1 MNLSPPWMKSLT
13 ESTRKGLAG
22 LYKEPPLTA
31 VEWADKHF
39 YLSSESS
46 YQEGRWTT
54 APFQVAILNAM
65 GNDLVREVN
74 VLKSARVGYTK
85 MLVANM
91 GYKIQHKKR
100 SVIVWCPTDP
110 DSDGMMKRHIET
122 MIRDVPLVKAL
133 APWLGMKHRDNTLNE
148 KRFDNSK
155 MLWCLGGTAAKNYRE
170 KSPDEVIY
178 DELSKFD
185 ADIEGEGAP
194 TILGDKRLEGA
205 TFKKSI
211 RGSTPT
217 TVAVVSDDEETT
229 GDGCQITRAAN
240 DSPHFLRFNIKCPCC
255 GTEQYLKWGD
265 ADTPFGIKWQLDELG
280 EVVKAWYLC
289 ESGNA
294 CTFEYHEMVAASVT
308 GRYICERSGIWTRD
322 GMDWFTRADAPMR
335 PPRSVTFHI
344 WTAYSEFVTW
354 AEVVSEWLKVKKDR
368 GKLKTFINTTLG
380 EAWEEDQAEQM
391 DWQQLYARREIYP
404 EVPAKVLA
412 IFGGIDTQDD
422 RYEGR
427 FWGFGAGE
435 EAWLIHKFV
444 LMGDPAS
451 EELRRKVGI
460 QLKRRFV
467 RADGTVMTVDRHC
480 WDSGGHY
487 SDEVRQ
493 ESIKHGIDWVI
504 PVFGASTYGKSIATW
519 PKKKTKVKGGRVYL
533 VEVGTDNAKELIYG
547 RLLLQPNSSGRPVP
561 GCFHLPANDDL
572 CGEDELRQLTA
583 ERRKWVTVKH
593 VRVQRWDAGGRRNE
607 ALDCLVYA
615 LAALRISQLRFG
627 LDLDLLA
634 KQNPITGDWEV
645 EDDED
650 DEDVPPPVEAVPSP
664 AALPAPTAPPEPAP
678 EPQPVSGG
686 WINTGG
692 SGWL

>member
-1 MNLSPPWMKSLT
+1 MSSFPSWMKSLT
-13 ESTRKGLAG
+13 DSIRKGLNG
-22 LYKEPPLTA
+22 LYKEPPRTA
-31 VEWADKHF
+31 VEWADDHF
-39 YLSSESS
+39 YMSSESS
-46 YQEGRWTT
+46 YQEGKWTT

-65 GNDLVREVN
+65 GNDLIPEVN

-85 MLVANM
+85 MLMANA

-100 SVIVWCPTDP
+100 NVIIWCPTDG
-110 DSDGMMKRHIET
+110 DADGMMKRHVEG
-122 MIRDVPLVKAL
+122 MIRDAPVVRAL
-133 APWLGMKHRDNTLNE
+133 APWYGTKHRDNTLDE
-148 KRFDNSK
+148 KRFANAK

-170 KSPDEVIY
+170 RSPDEVIY

-217 TVAVVSDDEETT
+217 TVVQVAEDEEDT
-229 GDGCQITRAAN
+229 GEGCQISRAAK
-240 DSPHFLRFNIKCPCC
+240 DSPHLLRFNIKCPCC

-265 ADTPFGIKWQLDELG
+265 ADTPFGIKWELDELG

-289 ESGNA
+289 ESGSG
-294 CTFEYHEMVAASVT
+294 CFFEYHEMVAASVA

-322 GMDWFTRADAPMR
+322 GMDWFTRADKPMR

-354 AEVVSEWLKVKKDR
+354 AEVVTEWLKVKKDR

-404 EVPAKVLA
+404 EVPKWVVA

-451 EELRRKVGI
+451 VELRRKVGVE
-460 QLKRRFV
+460 LKKRFI
-467 RADGTVMTVDRHC
+467 REDGTVMTVERHC

-487 SDEVRQ
+487 SDEVRE
-493 ESIKHGIDWVI
+493 ESIKLGVQWVI
-504 PVFGASTYGKSIATW
+504 PVFGASTYGKPIATW

-533 VEVGTDNAKELIYG
+533 VEVGTDNAKELIMG
-547 RLLLQPNSSGRPVP
+547 RLALQPDSFGRRVP
-561 GCFHLPANDDL
+561 GCVHLPANDDL

-593 VRVQRWDAGGRRNE
+593 RRVQRWDAGGRRNE
-607 ALDCLVYA
+607 ALDCFVYA
-615 LAALRISQLRFG
+615 LAALRITQARFG
-627 LDLDLLA
+627 LNLDLLA
-634 KQNPITGDWEV
+634 SQLPTGEWHVPQDQEP
-645 EDDED
+645 DED
-650 DEDVPPPVEAVPSP
+650 EPAPLPAPVPEAVPAP
-664 AALPAPTAPPEPAP
+664 VAVPEPLPAQTAI
-678 EPQPVSGG
+678 SGG
-686 WINTGG
+686 WIDTGNG
-692 SGWL
+692 PWL

>member
-1 MNLSPPWMKSLT
+1 MSSSIPWMRALI
-13 ESTRKGLAG
+13 ESVRKGLEG

-31 VEWADKHF
+31 TEWADKHF

-46 YQEGRWTT
+46 YQEGKWTT

-65 GNDLVREVN
+65 GNDLIREVN

-100 SVIVWCPTDP
+100 NVLTWCPTDG
-110 DSDGMMKRHIET
+110 DADGMMKRHIET
-122 MIRDVPLVKAL
+122 MIRDVPVVKAL
-133 APWLGMKHRDNTLNE
+133 APWLGTKHRDNTLDE
-148 KRFDNSK
+148 KRFDNAK

-217 TVAVVSDDEETT
+217 TIVPAAEGEETT
-229 GDGCQITRAAN
+229 GEGCQITRAAD
-240 DSPHFLRFNIKCPCC
+240 DSPHLLRFNIKCPHCQ
-255 GTEQYLKWGD
+255 TEQHLKWGD
-265 ADTPFGIKWQLDELG
+265 PDTPFGIKWLLNDLKQVE
-280 EVVKAWYLC
+280 KAWYAC
-289 ESGNA
+289 ESGHG
-294 CTFEYHEMVAASVT
+294 CTFEYHEMIAASAS

-322 GMDWFTRADAPMR
+322 GMEWFTSADKPMQA
-335 PPRSVTFHI
+335 PRSVTFHI
-344 WTAYSEFVTW
+344 WTVYSEFVTW
-354 AEVVSEWLKVKKDR
+354 AEVVSEWIKVKKDR

-380 EAWEEDQAEQM
+380 EAWEEDQGEQLE
-391 DWQQLYARREIYP
+391 WQHLQARREVYA
-404 EVPAKVLA
+404 EVPPWVVA

-444 LMGDPAS
+444 LQGDPAS
-451 EELRRKVGI
+451 VELRKKVGI
-460 QLKRRFV
+460 ELKKRFV
-467 RADGTVMTVDRHC
+467 RADGTVMTLERAC
-480 WDSGGHY
+480 WDQGGHY
-487 SDEVRQ
+487 SDEVRE
-493 ESIKHGIDWVI
+493 ESIKHGVNWII
-504 PVFGASTYGKSIATW
+504 PVFGASTYGKPIATW
-519 PKKKTKVKGGRVYL
+519 PRKKTKVKGGRIYL
-533 VEVGTDNAKELIYG
+533 VEVGTDNAKELIYN
-547 RLLLQPNSSGRPVP
+547 RLTIQPDAPGIRVP
-561 GCFHLPANDDL
+561 GCLHLPANDDL

-583 ERRKWVTVKH
+583 ERRKWVIVKH
-593 VRVQRWDAGGRRNE
+593 RRVQRWDAGGRRNE

-615 LAALRISQLRFG
+615 LAALRISQARFG

-634 KQNPITGDWEV
+634 RQLPSGVWHV
-645 EDDED
+645 PPAEDDPEPD
-650 DEDVPPPVEAVPSP
+650 DEPQAAEPEPLRVTVEPSP
-664 AALPAPTAPPEPAP
+664 
-678 EPQPVSGG
+678 PQPASSSDEAGA
-686 WINTGG
+686 WITKGQG
-692 SGWL
+692 AWL